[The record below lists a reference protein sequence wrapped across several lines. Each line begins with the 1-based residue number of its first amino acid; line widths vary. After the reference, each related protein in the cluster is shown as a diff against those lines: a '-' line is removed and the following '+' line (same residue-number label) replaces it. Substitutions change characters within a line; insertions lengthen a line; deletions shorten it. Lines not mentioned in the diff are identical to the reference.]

1 MTQINRTRTNMQQK
15 REFFRVPYHSV
26 VSISTNDE
34 IFLNHPTNDLS
45 GGGISFISD
54 QEKEYRIND
63 RIKGIL
69 YIDRQPVTFFGKI
82 VRIEDERISAKF
94 IHINENQR
102 CKIIQECNRVQ
113 LKYRK

>member
-1 MTQINRTRTNMQQK
+1 MTKLHRTRTKMQHQ
-15 REFFRVPYHSV
+15 RDFFRVPYPSV
-26 VSISTNDE
+26 VSISTDDE

-54 QEKEYRIND
+54 QEKEYRVND

-82 VRIEDERISAKF
+82 VRIEDERISAKY
-94 IHINENQR
+94 ILINENQR